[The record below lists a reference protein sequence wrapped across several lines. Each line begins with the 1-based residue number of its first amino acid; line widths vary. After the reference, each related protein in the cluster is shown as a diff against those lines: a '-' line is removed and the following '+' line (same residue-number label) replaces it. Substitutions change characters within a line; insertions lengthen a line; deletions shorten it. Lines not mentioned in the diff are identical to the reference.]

1 MTIDMDDSAD
11 LRSELLEAQRQ
22 IVELQART
30 KTTLTGAQFLTIVL
44 IGPLF

>member
-1 MTIDMDDSAD
+1 MED
-11 LRSELLEAQRQ
+11 LQSELLEAQRQ